1 MERRRKGR
9 KRKGDVVSQKISYLV
24 HNEGLTQK
32 QAVGKA
38 LGMERGG
45 YL

>member
-1 MERRRKGR
+1 MERRKHGR
-9 KRKGDVVSQKISYLV
+9 RQRRAISNKISYLV
-24 HNEGLTQK
+24 RNEGLTQK

-38 LGMERGG
+38 LGMARGG